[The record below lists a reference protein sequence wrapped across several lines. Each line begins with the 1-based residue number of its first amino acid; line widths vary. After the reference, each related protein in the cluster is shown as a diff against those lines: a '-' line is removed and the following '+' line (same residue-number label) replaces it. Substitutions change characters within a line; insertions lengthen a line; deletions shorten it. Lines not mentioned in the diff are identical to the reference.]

1 MNFNKSLRRSNF
13 KFFLSVIIHTENKP
27 CSTNV
32 LFKLYIRYTSI
43 SFTFFLSLSTETHK
57 NMKLTYNTIF
67 IFVSSYKHNTG
78 HQFSLSYS
86 VSEKSQCWMI
96 GGKCLSSSSFPHQCI
111 LKWMYLNQ
119 TLSTISFVLFII
131 MQKGD
136 RKHSWNSKY
145 S

>member
-1 MNFNKSLRRSNF
+1 M
-13 KFFLSVIIHTENKP
+13 LSFTENSFSQTNLLL
-27 CSTNV
+27 STNV

-43 SFTFFLSLSTETHK
+43 GFTFLRSLSTETHK
-57 NMKLTYNTIF
+57 NMKLTYNANF
-67 IFVSSYKHNTG
+67 IFASSYKHNTEN
-78 HQFSLSYS
+78 QFSLSYS
-86 VSEKSQCWMI
+86 VSEKSHCWMI

-119 TLSTISFVLFII
+119 NLSTISFAIVLFII

-136 RKHSWNSKY
+136 MKHLWNSKY